1 MRAARLTAIVA
12 TCAGAVGFA
21 VPEAQARRV
30 ASPSG
35 TIVCS
40 DARSVGRLGITR
52 GLVCSISEQSFLPS
66 RGCDGGY
73 NPSVFLGPGGR
84 SRRVD
89 QCGALL
95 GSLGSGRVRTVRVGS
110 RVTIDGATCRS
121 LRGAFRCTN
130 RAGHG
135 FRLSARALS
144 RF

>member
-1 MRAARLTAIVA
+1 
-12 TCAGAVGFA
+12 
-21 VPEAQARRV
+21 V

-40 DARSVGRLGITR
+40 DARSVDRPGITR
-52 GLVCSISEQSFLPS
+52 GVVCSISEQSFLPS
-66 RGCDGGY
+66 GGCDGGH
-73 NPSVFLGPGGR
+73 NPSVVLGPGGR
-84 SRRVD
+84 SRRMD

-110 RVTIDGATCRS
+110 RVTIDGVTCRS

-130 RAGHG
+130 RAGRG
-135 FRLSARALS
+135 FRISSAALR